1 MYNVGDSLSEYGSIR
16 QIIEDNRVIE
26 KKFIYFLYF
35 ITRAVL
41 SLYSFYNTQDC
52 ILNVLLY

>member
-26 KKFIYFLYF
+26 KKFIYFIYF

-41 SLYSFYNTQDC
+41 SLYSFCNTQDS